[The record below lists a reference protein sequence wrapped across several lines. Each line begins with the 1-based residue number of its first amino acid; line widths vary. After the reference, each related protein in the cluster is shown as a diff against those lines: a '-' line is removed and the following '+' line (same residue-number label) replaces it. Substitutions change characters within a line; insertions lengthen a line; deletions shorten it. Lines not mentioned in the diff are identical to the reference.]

1 MMAPVPVHFEMPLH
15 RLMNWSPFKIDAL
28 GLVTLIGADETN
40 RAVGRLVRSRYTTFL
55 PILGAYLVAGNQFTE
70 AASGYQLYNL
80 TDAITTTSISG
91 WFGRWLVSQELKTG
105 ISAFEWRVSNT
116 PREFR
121 WRDRFT
127 SSIGFALMAALTAL
141 TLLMG
146 DYWGLANSV
155 AMIVSVIVR
164 WVLVKEN
171 LLGLDDAAQTA
182 CYGVGAWQGTKTAE
196 QVKLL
201 ITLPDGK
208 MVTVYAPRG
217 VVINCITKKPTV
229 LNPNTYT
236 WGTRLGWLGF
246 GIHVISLGQANLI
259 TQICTVALLVGSTWL
274 TVKGFGCED
283 SEVGDH
289 VTITRRAL
297 HPRDP
302 DRRLWAY
309 VRVEPTESEE
319 DSMLHWGL
327 LPRQCNAE
335 WWNTY
340 LDAKSLAASSDGKV
354 KSLISVDSFSS
365 QDSATT
371 LT

>member
-1 MMAPVPVHFEMPLH
+1 
-15 RLMNWSPFKIDAL
+15 
-28 GLVTLIGADETN
+28 
-40 RAVGRLVRSRYTTFL
+40 
-55 PILGAYLVAGNQFTE
+55 
-70 AASGYQLYNL
+70 
-80 TDAITTTSISG
+80 
-91 WFGRWLVSQELKTG
+91 
-105 ISAFEWRVSNT
+105 
-116 PREFR
+116 
-121 WRDRFT
+121 
-127 SSIGFALMAALTAL
+127 
-141 TLLMG
+141 
-146 DYWGLANSV
+146 
-155 AMIVSVIVR
+155 
-164 WVLVKEN
+164 
-171 LLGLDDAAQTA
+171 
-182 CYGVGAWQGTKTAE
+182 
-196 QVKLL
+196 L

-217 VVINCITKKPTV
+217 VVINCMTKKPTV

-335 WWNTY
+335 WWKTY
-340 LDAKSLAASSDGKV
+340 LDAKSLAASSDDKV